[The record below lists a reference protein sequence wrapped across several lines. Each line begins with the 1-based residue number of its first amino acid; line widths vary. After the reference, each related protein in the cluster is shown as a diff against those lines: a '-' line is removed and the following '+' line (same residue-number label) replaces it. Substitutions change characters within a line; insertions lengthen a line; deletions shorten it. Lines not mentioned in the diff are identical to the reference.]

1 MDPASNIL
9 LKDLQ
14 LLPNQSPLTKTLD
27 NFAANLQY
35 LATLDKLSI
44 LPELDCRQALVGL
57 YESLAKLH
65 QWDLSKLKD
74 EPEMGGKSSEY
85 LESISMCSRNGFPAM
100 HARDRVGMSLQYW
113 RERRF
118 APPSKDTSSLSKKEK
133 VWSLLVGCA
142 ATHGMGI
149 APIRVSDNWLSKDI
163 AKENPL
169 EPKKWLLDWQEP
181 ANVSL
186 PPSEDNKD
194 GGMEMLQPDM
204 SVTRVPQVMFSV
216 TFDPPLILPQND
228 WMRLYTYTGTP
239 APTPYGYP
247 PTFDALFF
255 PMPAGAAPDPSELR
269 TITAERQV
277 RVFDKDRKST
287 TKSHRNRLF
296 IYKQIYSHSITEVPF
311 SHPRQLIDMLPLLRQ
326 YAFISTLLEK
336 SFGSSKQELPPK
348 APNTGASG
356 DEKPS
361 PSAQDEL
368 MAIAGF
374 KDPATAPKDTPQD
387 VCDLN
392 LDVILGVHPAPH
404 FQVCFPFRDSTVSI
418 ALHIMENGAVEVTE
432 DNLLSRLDHDESK
445 GKLPTRAELGKA
457 LEHLEDLGAWAE
469 WLRSRYS

>member
-27 NFAANLQY
+27 NFAANLEH

-65 QWDLSKLKD
+65 QWDLAKLKE
-74 EPEMGGKSSEY
+74 EPEMSAKSPEY
-85 LESISMCSRNGFPAM
+85 LELVSMCSRNGYPVM
-100 HARDRVGMSLQYW
+100 HARNRVGVSLQYW
-113 RERRF
+113 REKRF
-118 APPSKDTSSLSKKEK
+118 APPSKTTSSLSEQEK

-149 APIRVSDNWLSKDI
+149 VPIRVSEEWLSKDI
-163 AKENPL
+163 AKEDPL
-169 EPKKWLLDWQEP
+169 DPKKWMLDWQEP

-255 PMPAGAAPDPSELR
+255 PIPAGTAPDPSELR

-277 RVFDKDRKST
+277 RVFGKDRRST

-296 IYKQIYSHSITEVPF
+296 IYKQIYSHSITEMPF

-336 SFGSSKQELPPK
+336 SFGSSKQSSPSTKPK
-348 APNTGASG
+348 ADNSAN
-356 DEKPS
+356 EKPT
-361 PSAQDEL
+361 PNAQDEL
-368 MAIAGF
+368 MEIAGLR
-374 KDPATAPKDTPQD
+374 DPKPTAQDATQGA
-387 VCDLN
+387 CDLN

-418 ALHIMENGAVEVTE
+418 TLHIMGNGAVEVTE
-432 DNLLSRLDHDESK
+432 DNLLSRLERDESK
-445 GKLPTRAELGKA
+445 AKLPTRAELGKA